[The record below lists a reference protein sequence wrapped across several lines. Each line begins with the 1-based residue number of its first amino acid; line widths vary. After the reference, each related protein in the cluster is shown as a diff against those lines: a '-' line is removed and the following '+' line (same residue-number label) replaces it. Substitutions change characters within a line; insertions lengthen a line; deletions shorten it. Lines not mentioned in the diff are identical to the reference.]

1 MIRSVCARARVIN
14 LAAALALA
22 AMALFTAPA
31 RANETDQFTL
41 PLDTPFADLGGFFD
55 ALHYHILDEVVRD
68 TNARIAEALKIKDP
82 ARRAAR
88 LEHLHSPQYLA
99 DAVRGHFKAGWFETL
114 DLEDVLRT
122 EPVTAAYPGQL
133 TAYRT
138 WNWIYTYTHLPVDPR
153 RIILLAQSSTI
164 KAYGVYFGTD
174 KIAHFHD
181 LGHFYFTDYF
191 ADRRH
196 GMTEEDAVADVVET
210 YSHGIIS
217 EGGIV
222 GTFAAGVYSNGDLAA
237 NYMGFKFYRN
247 LTEPVMLKG
256 SLHPSLLVRKGEFW
270 RLNYHV
276 RPESGFFGAFVCDQ
290 WNEALNPCLYEW
302 GVRQMVAWRLREM
315 ADNILAF
322 YAGPD
327 GKPRSPEY
335 FTEKAHELSTYYGED
350 YGHSGQ
356 FEHLLTIGGECW
368 PVYAQHLQQQTPQD
382 PPLQPPHPSER
393 VLGSD

>member
-1 MIRSVCARARVIN
+1 MTVRAVAGARV
-14 LAAALALA
+14 LCLAVAFAAAM
-22 AMALFTAPA
+22 MASGPAPA

-41 PLDTPFADLGGFFD
+41 PLDKPFADLGDFFD
-55 ALHYHILDEVVRD
+55 ALHYRILDQVVRD
-68 TNARIAEALKIKDP
+68 TNARIAEAIKISDP

-88 LEHLHSPQYLA
+88 LDHLRSPQYLA
-99 DAVRGHFKAGWFETL
+99 DAVRGHFKPGWFETM
-114 DLEDVLRT
+114 DLEDALRT
-122 EPVTAAYPGQL
+122 DPVLAAYPGQH

-164 KAYGVYFGTD
+164 KAYGSYFGTD

-181 LGHFYFTDYF
+181 LGHFYFTDYL

-196 GMTEEDAVADVVET
+196 GMSEEDAVADVVDT
-210 YSHGIIS
+210 YAHGIIS

-270 RLNYHV
+270 RLNFHV
-276 RPESGFFGAFVCDQ
+276 RPESGFFGAFVCDH
-290 WNEALNPCLYEW
+290 WNEALNPCMYEW
-302 GVRQMVAWRLREM
+302 GVRQMVAWRLQEM
-315 ADNILAF
+315 ADRILTF

-327 GKPRSPEY
+327 GKPRPPEY
-335 FTEKAHELSTYYGED
+335 FTDMAHELSTYYGED
-350 YGHSGQ
+350 YGHSGH
-356 FEHLLTIGGECW
+356 FDRLLTISDLCW
-368 PVYAQHLQQQTPQD
+368 PVYAQHLEQQSSPS
-382 PPLQPPHPSER
+382 HPEER